1 MEGRRWRE
9 HQPGSSDPETQQ
21 NNKHQRSE
29 SARERMVHVC
39 VRVCAR
45 VCVRVQPYLHY
56 LCAGMRDEVLLVGI
70 YDSHLDQSIGLP
82 VSAWGHKIITGYR
95 EEERQRGG
103 EGGRDDGEGEQGG
116 RRGGW
121 KSEMR
126 RGYNPSWWTQ
136 ITRHRVT
143 NRENVII
150 NERNMVN
157 RHMRRQDKKTAQ
169 GRGFINIS
177 CQIRCHQTLKSCIIT
192 KGVKSTVL
200 TLRMSK

>member
-82 VSAWGHKIITGYR
+82 VSA
-95 EEERQRGG
+95 
-103 EGGRDDGEGEQGG
+103 
-116 RRGGW
+116 
-121 KSEMR
+121 
-126 RGYNPSWWTQ
+126 
-136 ITRHRVT
+136 
-143 NRENVII
+143 
-150 NERNMVN
+150 
-157 RHMRRQDKKTAQ
+157 
-169 GRGFINIS
+169 
-177 CQIRCHQTLKSCIIT
+177 
-192 KGVKSTVL
+192 
-200 TLRMSK
+200 